1 MAFILS
7 GLDPVE
13 FQDVLRRSD
22 ADLQAN
28 GMRRMRVDKVGS
40 FPCRVSLEDAPLG
53 EEVILLPYVHQPT
66 DSPYRASGPIFVRPA
81 ARAPVRIVD
90 AIPPYLSTR
99 LLSVRAYNSRD
110 EIIDAEVVPGDTA
123 EATFHRLLANEAAAY
138 LHVHF
143 ARYGCYGCRVDRH

>member
-13 FQDVLRRSD
+13 FRDVLRSSD
-22 ADLQAN
+22 AELESK
-28 GMRRMRVDKVGS
+28 GMRRMRVDKAGS

-53 EEVILLPYVHQPT
+53 EEVVLLPYVHQPT
-66 DSPYRASGPIFVRPA
+66 ESPYRASGPIFVRHA
-81 ARAPVRIVD
+81 AKAPVRIVD
-90 AIPPYLSTR
+90 AIPHYLSSR

-110 EIIDAEVVPGDTA
+110 EIIDAEVVPGDA
-123 EATFHRLLANEAAAY
+123 AGAAFRRLLANEAAAY

>member
-7 GLDPVE
+7 GLDPAE
-13 FQDVLRRSD
+13 FQDVFHRSD
-22 ADLQAN
+22 AELEAK
-28 GMRRMRVDKVGS
+28 GMRRMRVDKQGS
-40 FPCRVSLEDAPLG
+40 FPCRVSLEDALLG
-53 EEVILLPYVHQPT
+53 EEVILLPYVHQST
-66 DSPYRASGPIFVRPA
+66 DSPYRASGPIFVRHAAQAPA
-81 ARAPVRIVD
+81 RIVD

-110 EIIDAEVVPGDTA
+110 EIIDAEVVPGDSA
-123 EATFHRLLANEAAAY
+123 ELAFGRLLANDAAAY